1 MQKINIKIF
10 DKKSFNNLKTNELTI
25 LLYIARFQDVY
36 GHLRNLNYRFVT
48 EETGMSKQ
56 TFYSSLR
63 SLEEKGFINV
73 IFNER
78 QWGYF
83 NVSILDND
91 FSDVLYK
98 QDYSDKPYLSTNTYS
113 FLYTSDFIKLSAS
126 NKRLILFIIRRLG
139 GRKKIRLR
147 METLK
152 TFAGVRSDRSIY
164 KFLKNVRKWFD
175 VFKVKGKAT
184 YIISLCDRT
193 FKIKDSMTEAEN
205 EVSYQLK
212 VKCQKNKIG
221 YTFNELLQTARLY
234 THNKFYEK
242 YGQTFENIVNLI
254 IDRKGRLEYKL
265 INWTLQYTLKKNG
278 IKKKIADIPETER
291 EFIDKIEEWLA
302 DNEDH
307 FVPFSLA

>member
-63 SLEEKGFINV
+63 SLEEKRFINV

>member
-1 MQKINIKIF
+1 MQKIHTRIF
-10 DKKSFNNLKTNELTI
+10 DKKSFDELKTNEITV
-25 LLYIARFQDVY
+25 LLYIARYQDSY
-36 GHLRNLNYRFVT
+36 GHLKNLTRRLVMK
-48 EETGMSKQ
+48 ETGMSHQ

-63 SLEEKGFINV
+63 SLEEKGFIKVEFQKGKN
-73 IFNER
+73 
-78 QWGYF
+78 WGYF
-83 NVSILDND
+83 NVTILDNC
-91 FSDVLYK
+91 YITK
-98 QDYSDKPYLSTNTYS
+98 QDYSDKPYISTNLYS

-126 NKRLILFIIRRLG
+126 NKRLILSIIRRLG

-152 TFAGVRSDRSIY
+152 AFANVKSDRSIY
-164 KFLKNVRKWFD
+164 KFLTNVRKWFN
-175 VFKVKGKAT
+175 VSKIEGKGT

-212 VKCQKNKIG
+212 VKCQKNKID
-221 YTFNELLQTARLY
+221 YTFNELLQTTRLY
-234 THNKFYEK
+234 THNKFHEK
-242 YGQTFENIVNLI
+242 YGDLFTTILDKV

-278 IKKKIADIPETER
+278 IKKKIAEIPETER
-291 EFIDKIEEWLA
+291 EFIEKIQEWLG
-302 DNEDH
+302 DNDDF